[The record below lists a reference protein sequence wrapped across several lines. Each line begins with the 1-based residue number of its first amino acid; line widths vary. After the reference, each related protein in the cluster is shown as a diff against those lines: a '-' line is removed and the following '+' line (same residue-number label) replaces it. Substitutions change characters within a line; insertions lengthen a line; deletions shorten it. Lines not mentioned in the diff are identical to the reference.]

1 MMKHAAYKFTAI
13 LALAAAIP
21 SLTIA
26 KTANVDEAAILAGI
40 DARYANTAANAR
52 KIWEWAEVGYQEEKA
67 SNLLKSTLA
76 KEGFKITSGVAEIP
90 TAFVAE
96 FGSGGPVI
104 AILAEYD
111 ALPGINQDAVASRSE
126 IHGKGASHAC
136 GHNLFGTGSV
146 EAAIAVA
153 KWLKKSGT
161 PGRVRLYGTPAE
173 EGGSGKVYMVRA
185 GLFDDVDIALHWH
198 ASGRNSAAA
207 RTTLANRSAKFRF
220 YGVSAHAAGAPEKAR
235 SALDGVEAFNNM
247 INLMR
252 EHVPQ
257 QSRIHYVITKG
268 GEAPNVVPDFAE
280 VFYYVRHPQADGVDA
295 IWSRVENAA
304 RGAALGTGTTVDWE
318 VIHGN
323 NPLLVNETLAK
334 MMDAKLRQVG
344 GVKYTAEEAEFA
356 KKIYATLN
364 KPTLKLGSEA
374 EIQPY
379 SKKLG
384 YGSTDVGDVSYATPT
399 VGLNTATWVAGTS
412 AHSWQS
418 SAASGMSIGFKGTQN
433 AAKTLTLAAIELYS
447 NESLRKAARAEFE
460 EARGANYKY
469 KSLLG
474 DRDPPLD
481 YRK

>member
-161 PGRVRLYGTPAE
+161 PGRVRL
-173 EGGSGKVYMVRA
+173 
-185 GLFDDVDIALHWH
+185 
-198 ASGRNSAAA
+198 
-207 RTTLANRSAKFRF
+207 
-220 YGVSAHAAGAPEKAR
+220 
-235 SALDGVEAFNNM
+235 
-247 INLMR
+247 
-252 EHVPQ
+252 
-257 QSRIHYVITKG
+257 
-268 GEAPNVVPDFAE
+268 
-280 VFYYVRHPQADGVDA
+280 
-295 IWSRVENAA
+295 
-304 RGAALGTGTTVDWE
+304 
-318 VIHGN
+318 
-323 NPLLVNETLAK
+323 
-334 MMDAKLRQVG
+334 
-344 GVKYTAEEAEFA
+344 
-356 KKIYATLN
+356 
-364 KPTLKLGSEA
+364 
-374 EIQPY
+374 
-379 SKKLG
+379 
-384 YGSTDVGDVSYATPT
+384 
-399 VGLNTATWVAGTS
+399 
-412 AHSWQS
+412 
-418 SAASGMSIGFKGTQN
+418 
-433 AAKTLTLAAIELYS
+433 
-447 NESLRKAARAEFE
+447 
-460 EARGANYKY
+460 
-469 KSLLG
+469 
-474 DRDPPLD
+474 
-481 YRK
+481 

>member
-1 MMKHAAYKFTAI
+1 M
-13 LALAAAIP
+13 
-21 SLTIA
+21 
-26 KTANVDEAAILAGI
+26 
-40 DARYANTAANAR
+40 
-52 KIWEWAEVGYQEEKA
+52 
-67 SNLLKSTLA
+67 
-76 KEGFKITSGVAEIP
+76 
-90 TAFVAE
+90 
-96 FGSGGPVI
+96 
-104 AILAEYD
+104 
-111 ALPGINQDAVASRSE
+111 PGINQDAVASRSE

-280 VFYYVRHPQADGVDA
+280 VFYYVRHPKADGVDA

-304 RGAALGTGTTVDWE
+304 TR
-318 VIHGN
+318 
-323 NPLLVNETLAK
+323 
-334 MMDAKLRQVG
+334 R
-344 GVKYTAEEAEFA
+344 
-356 KKIYATLN
+356 
-364 KPTLKLGSEA
+364 
-374 EIQPY
+374 
-379 SKKLG
+379 
-384 YGSTDVGDVSYATPT
+384 
-399 VGLNTATWVAGTS
+399 S
-412 AHSWQS
+412 AWHRNHR
-418 SAASGMSIGFKGTQN
+418 SIGK
-433 AAKTLTLAAIELYS
+433 
-447 NESLRKAARAEFE
+447 
-460 EARGANYKY
+460 
-469 KSLLG
+469 
-474 DRDPPLD
+474 
-481 YRK
+481 